1 MKKPA
6 LVSRGLF
13 QCVDEGPKYQAG
25 QGNDACPS
33 RGAEGRRGGA
43 GGLRFRFELVAVL
56 LDEVQVI
63 VLPGVE
69 VLLVEVQVHAHQRAE
84 HAVLA
89 PQPLDAV
96 APDLEVPQQAV
107 ALEHV
112 DQALGGVEGE
122 EEGALDH
129 RPAAQ
134 PGLAV
139 DQHEHVVGH
148 RLVLG
153 FLQCV
158 PAPQAGHG
166 RVGAFQPPGVAQ
178 QAVGH
183 DRGEVLQG
191 RGGRQLPRRVQFL
204 LGEADAPF
212 GAAFQAVDVVA
223 EGAQAVAVD
232 QVLAAVV
239 AFLADEA
246 TDLLLQRRVLDP
258 FAVVAHGVDEE
269 ALAIGEQ
276 HRHGVEHVGLE
287 SVAAVPMARHR
298 IGQVEVQMTRADLQ
312 TFGGGAG
319 HSGSL

>member
-1 MKKPA
+1 M
-6 LVSRGLF
+6 
-13 QCVDEGPKYQAG
+13 
-25 QGNDACPS
+25 
-33 RGAEGRRGGA
+33 
-43 GGLRFRFELVAVL
+43 
-56 LDEVQVI
+56 
-63 VLPGVE
+63 
-69 VLLVEVQVHAHQRAE
+69 
-84 HAVLA
+84 
-89 PQPLDAV
+89 
-96 APDLEVPQQAV
+96 
-107 ALEHV
+107 
-112 DQALGGVEGE
+112 
-122 EEGALDH
+122 
-129 RPAAQ
+129 
-134 PGLAV
+134 
-139 DQHEHVVGH
+139 
-148 RLVLG
+148 LG

-258 FAVVAHGVDEE
+258 LAVVAHGVDEE

-287 SVAAVPMARHR
+287 SVAAVPVARHR